1 MGKITRMSY
10 CTKCGYSK
18 KNLYLGSGMIRQHS
32 YFPAL
37 DTKHKSVVHI
47 DTSNL
52 VDLVDSKEFI
62 IDLAELDRLK
72 EEGKIPYFVKG
83 MFKKKRLVRENSIS
97 DDALY
102 LQSKHNLCPKC
113 NKYALSFQ
121 FIRFV

>member
-1 MGKITRMSY
+1 MGKIIECH

-18 KNLYLGSGMIRQHS
+18 KNLYLGSGMIRAHS

-37 DTKHKSVVHI
+37 DSRHKSVVHI

-62 IDLAELDRLK
+62 IDLAELERLQ
-72 EEGKIPYFVKG
+72 EQGKIPYFVKG
-83 MFKKKRLVRENSIS
+83 MFKKKRLLGEKSIS
-97 DDALY
+97 DDPLY

-113 NKYALSFQ
+113 GKFRLSFE
-121 FIRFV
+121 FVGLFD